1 MFAFSSYKYR
11 QYTFEKDEIRH
22 IVIKNNAAING
33 ILELKHDNAVL
44 DSEVNLGGYAFFQR
58 YGNRNGDIAAC
69 YIIKDV

>member
-11 QYTFEKDEIRH
+11 QYNFEKDEIRH

-33 ILELKHDNAVL
+33 ILELKRDNAVL

-58 YGNRNGDIAAC
+58 YGNRNGDIAAF

>member
-11 QYTFEKDEIRH
+11 QHSFKKDEIRH
-22 IVIKNNAAING
+22 IVIENNAAVNG
-33 ILELKHDNAVL
+33 ILELKRDNAVL
-44 DSEVNLGGYAFFQR
+44 DSEVNLRGYAFFQR